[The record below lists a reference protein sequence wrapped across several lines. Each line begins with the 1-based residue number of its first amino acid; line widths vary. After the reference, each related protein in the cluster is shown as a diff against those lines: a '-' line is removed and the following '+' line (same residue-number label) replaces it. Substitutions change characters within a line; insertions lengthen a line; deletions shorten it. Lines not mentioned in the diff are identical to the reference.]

1 MEVLGIDSDDPVVYK
16 VVHEAIGE
24 VALAE
29 GNLVRMG
36 GAGDGG
42 DGNHNEDAAGDDGGA
57 AAGARVK

>member
-42 DGNHNEDAAGDDGGA
+42 DGNEDAAGDDGGA